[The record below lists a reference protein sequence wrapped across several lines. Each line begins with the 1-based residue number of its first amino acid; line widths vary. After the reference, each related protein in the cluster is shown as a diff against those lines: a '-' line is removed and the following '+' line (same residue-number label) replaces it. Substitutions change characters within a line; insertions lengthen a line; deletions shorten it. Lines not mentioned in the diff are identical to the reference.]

1 MSKRKTKLAPEKLL
15 MLVESYLNGNNSL
28 GYLAKSEAIS
38 RTTLERWITIY
49 ENEGPTGLFA
59 KRKNTNY
66 PVELKMKAVNDY
78 LNGLG
83 SLQEISK
90 KYKLRDTSP
99 LRDWLKSYNTHR
111 NFKSESGGSRMSKA
125 RKTTFEEP
133 IEIVHDC
140 LMNQRNYGQ
149 MAIKYQVSYQQV
161 RNWVLKYEA
170 MGEMGLQD
178 RRGHRAGTI
187 PSRTLEGTMHDQLA
201 IQERRIKQL
210 EMENNLLKKVRAFER
225 MWS

>member
-1 MSKRKTKLAPEKLL
+1 
-15 MLVESYLNGNNSL
+15 
-28 GYLAKSEAIS
+28 
-38 RTTLERWITIY
+38 
-49 ENEGPTGLFA
+49 
-59 KRKNTNY
+59 
-66 PVELKMKAVNDY
+66 
-78 LNGLG
+78 
-83 SLQEISK
+83 
-90 KYKLRDTSP
+90 
-99 LRDWLKSYNTHR
+99 
-111 NFKSESGGSRMSKA
+111 MSKA

-170 MGEMGLQD
+170 MGEIGLQD

-187 PSRTLEGTMHDQLA
+187 PSRTPEGTMHDQLA

-225 MWS
+225 MWN